1 MNSSMKDDLSHGNQR
16 GSSSTICTQ
25 GLPNLI
31 HLLRLRVQEHREK
44 TVYTYLK
51 DGESQEAGLTY
62 CELERRALAIA
73 AHLQYLLSSPG
84 ERVLL
89 LYPPGIEFPA
99 AFFGCLCAG
108 MVAVPTYPPHSNQF
122 LARLEA
128 TVSDAG
134 PTVALTT
141 ASTLEEYRRQ
151 IDQTPGLRALKWI
164 PTDTIPD
171 DLANA
176 WQEPSLG
183 ADSLAI
189 LQYTSGSTGSP
200 KGVMVSHG
208 NLLHNS
214 SVIQA
219 VFGNS
224 PNSRGVIWL
233 PPYHD
238 MGLIGGIIQPVYAG
252 ADAILISPVHFIQKP
267 LRWLMAISRYKA
279 TISGGPNFAYDLCV
293 RKITSEQKSG
303 LDLSNWEVA
312 FNGAEPIRGE
322 TLHRFAAAFESRGF
336 RQKAYLPCYGLAET
350 TLIASGCNKSSE
362 PTFLRVDAQA
372 LKAGRLAVAAE
383 KSEHDCKLVGNGEAP
398 RDQKIVIVDQETRIP
413 CESDK
418 IGEIWIAGPSVA
430 QGYWNRPE
438 DSEQT
443 FRARLADNGEG
454 PFLRTGDLGFIHA
467 GQLFVTGRLKDLII
481 IRGRNHYPQD
491 IEMTV
496 ERSHEALRGAG
507 CGAAFAVEVEEEERL
522 VVVQEVE
529 RQYIRKLDADA
540 VIGAIR
546 QSVSREHG
554 LQAYAVV
561 LLQTSSL
568 PKTTSGKVKRHLCRE
583 HFIQGSLKVVAQ
595 CVGYSQEIEPEIPIQ
610 AGEEC
615 QPGNMRA
622 DTSAASRMEACT
634 LKADG
639 LESDDPGTQDA
650 SYLLRVIES
659 NIAKKVA
666 DLLKIPLSRLDVHG
680 PLNRLGIDSLMAVEL
695 KTAIEEDMGIE
706 LPVEALFLGAGICD
720 LSAHVLW
727 QKTSGR
733 GLEAKDGPL
742 GKVLS
747 PGCRS
752 GEPAEKVRAHGKA
765 CESQPECLPFEDY
778 PEYRNLRQIM
788 QGMKARGIDN
798 PYFRMHEGEDPK
810 GAVAEGREYVTFS
823 RYNYLGMS
831 GDPVVSQAA
840 KDAIDRY
847 GTSVSASRLASGER
861 PPHRELEKE
870 IADLIGTEDSLVFV
884 SGHATNVTTIG
895 HLFSKLD
902 LIVHDALIHN
912 SVLQG
917 CRLSEATFLSFPHN
931 EWQALDLILS
941 ESRPRFRRALV
952 VIEGVYSMDGDI
964 PELPEFIKIKKRHG
978 AFLMVDEAHSIG
990 VLGKRGGGIGEH
1002 FGINPTDVDL
1012 WMGTLSKSFASC
1024 GGYIAGSGALVEY
1037 LKYTAPGFVYSV
1049 GMPPPNVAA
1058 ALAALRLLRK
1068 EPQRVTRLHELS
1080 GLFRMLA
1087 RERGLNT
1094 GAGSS
1099 GSPVIPVIV
1108 GDSLK
1113 AVRLSQAL
1121 FRQGIDV
1128 LPMVYPAVP
1137 DNSARLRFFVNC
1149 THTPEQIR
1157 FALDAVA
1164 LELEALQKVDA
1175 EKQRTASSLWALLQ
1189 ESAPPDIRKC

>member
-1 MNSSMKDDLSHGNQR
+1 
-16 GSSSTICTQ
+16 
-25 GLPNLI
+25 
-31 HLLRLRVQEHREK
+31 
-44 TVYTYLK
+44 
-51 DGESQEAGLTY
+51 
-62 CELERRALAIA
+62 
-73 AHLQYLLSSPG
+73 
-84 ERVLL
+84 L
-89 LYPPGIEFPA
+89 LYPPGTEFPTA
-99 AFFGCLCAG
+99 LFGCLCAG
-108 MVAVPTYPPHSNQF
+108 MVAVPTYLPHSNQF
-122 LARLEA
+122 LASLEA

-134 PTVALTT
+134 PRVALTT
-141 ASTLEEYRRQ
+141 AATLEEYRRQ
-151 IDQTPGLRALKWI
+151 IEQTPGLMALKWI

-176 WQEPSLG
+176 WQEPPLEG
-183 ADSLAI
+183 DSLAL

-214 SVIQA
+214 SVIHK

-224 PNSRGVIWL
+224 PSSRGVIWL

-252 ADAILISPVHFIQKP
+252 AEAILMSPVHFIQKP

-279 TISGGPNFAYDLCV
+279 TTSGGPNFAYDLCV

-303 LDLSNWEVA
+303 LDLSSWEVA
-312 FNGAEPIRGE
+312 FDGAEPVREE
-322 TLHRFAAAFESRGF
+322 TLHRFAAAFESCGF
-336 RQKAYLPCYGLAET
+336 RQKAFLPCYGLAET

-362 PTFLRVDAQA
+362 PTFLHVDAQA
-372 LKAGRLAVAAE
+372 LKAGRLALAAE
-383 KSEHDCKLVGNGEAP
+383 ARKHDFKLVGNGGAP
-398 RDQKIVIVDQETRIP
+398 PDHEIVIVDPDKQTP

-443 FRARLADNGEG
+443 FRARLAGKGEG
-454 PFLRTGDLGFIHA
+454 LFLRTGDLGFIHA

-491 IEMTV
+491 IERTV
-496 ERSHEALRGAG
+496 EKSHEALRPGG
-507 CGAAFAVEVEEEERL
+507 GAAFAVEVGDEERL
-522 VVVQEVE
+522 VVVQEIE
-529 RQYIRKLDADA
+529 RRFIRKLDAEA
-540 VIGAIR
+540 LIGAIR

-554 LQAYAVV
+554 IQAYAVV
-561 LLQTSSL
+561 LLKTSGL
-568 PKTTSGKVKRHLCRE
+568 PKTTSGKVQRQLCRE
-583 HFIQGSLKVVAQ
+583 HFIQGSLKVVAE
-595 CVGYSQEIEPEIPIQ
+595 CVGYSQDVEPEIRLP
-610 AGEEC
+610 AWEDC
-615 QPGNMRA
+615 RPGPMRA
-622 DTSAASRMEACT
+622 DAVAANRLKVCT
-634 LKADG
+634 REVG
-639 LESDDPGTQDA
+639 GSESDAMGTEDA
-650 SYLLRVIES
+650 SELIRVIES
-659 NIAKKVA
+659 YIAKQVA
-666 DLLKIPLSRLDVHG
+666 DLLKISLSRVDVQG
-680 PLNRLGIDSLMAVEL
+680 PLNTLGIDSLMAVEL

-706 LPVEALFLGAGICD
+706 FPVEALFLGAGISD
-720 LSAHVLW
+720 LAAHVLW
-727 QKTSGR
+727 QRTSGG

-742 GKVLS
+742 GRVLS
-747 PGCRS
+747 SCGQS
-752 GEPAEKVRAHGKA
+752 GEPAARVCTHRNASEIQA
-765 CESQPECLPFEDY
+765 ECLPFEDY
-778 PEYRNLRQIM
+778 PEYRNLQQIM

-798 PYFRMHEGEDPK
+798 PYFRVHGGGNSK
-810 GAVAEGREYVTFS
+810 GAITDSRAYITFS

-861 PPHRELEKE
+861 PLHREIEKE
-870 IADLIGTEDSLVFV
+870 IAGLIGTDDSLVFV

-895 HLFSKLD
+895 HLFGKSD
-902 LIVHDALIHN
+902 VIVHDALIHN

-917 CRLSEATFLSFPHN
+917 CQLSQATHLSFPHN
-931 EWQALDLILS
+931 NWQALDMILR
-941 ESRPRFRRALV
+941 ESRPRFRRALI
-952 VIEGVYSMDGDI
+952 VIEGLYSMDGDI

-1002 FGINPTDVDL
+1002 FGINPADVEL

-1049 GMPPPNVAA
+1049 GMSPPNVAA
-1058 ALAALRLLRK
+1058 ALAAIRLLRK
-1068 EPQRVTRLHELS
+1068 EPQRVTRLRELS
-1080 GLFRMLA
+1080 GLFLMLA

-1094 GAGSS
+1094 GASSS

-1121 FRQGIDV
+1121 LRQGIDV

-1157 FALDAVA
+1157 FALDVVA
-1164 LELEALQKVDA
+1164 PELDALQKVDD
-1175 EKQRTASSLWALLQ
+1175 EKQRAACSLWASLQ
-1189 ESAPPDIRKC
+1189 EPPLS

>member
-1 MNSSMKDDLSHGNQR
+1 MNYSMKDDLRHANQR
-16 GSSSTICTQ
+16 SSGSTICTQ

-31 HLLRLRVQEHREK
+31 HLLRWRVQEHREK

-51 DGESQEAGLTY
+51 DGESQETRLTY
-62 CELERRALAIA
+62 CDLERRALAIA
-73 AHLQYLLSSPG
+73 AYLQSQLSAG

-89 LYPPGIEFPA
+89 LYPQGTEFPT

-108 MVAVPTYPPHSNQF
+108 MVAVPTYLPHSNQS
-122 LARLEA
+122 LSRLEA

-141 ASTLEEYRRQ
+141 ASTLEECRRLM
-151 IDQTPGLRALKWI
+151 DQTPGLMALKWI
-164 PTDTIPD
+164 LTDTIAD
-171 DLANA
+171 DLANT
-176 WQEPSLG
+176 WQEPPIG
-183 ADSLAI
+183 ADCLAV

-214 SVIQA
+214 AVIHA
-219 VFGNS
+219 VFGHS
-224 PNSRGVIWL
+224 PSIRGVTWL

-279 TISGGPNFAYDLCV
+279 TTSGGPNFAYDLCV

-303 LDLSNWEVA
+303 LDLSSWEVA
-312 FNGAEPIRGE
+312 FNGAEPVRRE
-322 TLHRFAAAFESRGF
+322 TLLRFAAAFESCGF

-350 TLIASGCNKSSE
+350 TLIASGCNKRSE
-362 PTFLRVDAQA
+362 PTFLRVDARA
-372 LKAGRLAVAAE
+372 LEAGRLVRAAE
-383 KSEHDCKLVGNGEAP
+383 NSAHDLTLVGNGGAP
-398 RDQKIVIVDQETRIP
+398 PDHEIVIVDPENQTP
-413 CESDK
+413 CKRDK

-430 QGYWNRPE
+430 QGYWKKPE
-438 DSEQT
+438 DSQQT
-443 FRARLADNGEG
+443 FRARLADNGKG

-481 IRGRNHYPQD
+481 IRGLNHYPQD
-491 IEMTV
+491 IERTV
-496 ERSHEALRGAG
+496 EKSHEALRADFGV
-507 CGAAFAVEVEEEERL
+507 AFAVEVGDEERL
-522 VVVQEVE
+522 VVVQEIE
-529 RQYIRKLDADA
+529 RQYIRKLDAEA

-546 QSVSREHG
+546 QSVSRMHG
-554 LQAYAVV
+554 IMAYAVV
-561 LLQTSSL
+561 LIKTSSL
-568 PKTTSGKVKRHLCRE
+568 PKTTSGKVQRQLCRE
-583 HFIQGSLKVVAQ
+583 HFIQGSLKVVAE
-595 CVGYSQEIEPEIPIQ
+595 CVGYSQEVEPQIALQVRE
-610 AGEEC
+610 AC
-615 QPGNMRA
+615 RAADMRTG
-622 DTSAASRMEACT
+622 TSAANRLQACT
-634 LKADG
+634 REVGGVKL
-639 LESDDPGTQDA
+639 DDLGTEDA
-650 SYLLRVIES
+650 SELIRVIES
-659 NIAKKVA
+659 YIANKVS
-666 DLLKIPLSRLDVHG
+666 DLLKIPFSRVDVHG
-680 PLNRLGIDSLMAVEL
+680 PLNVLGIDSLMAVEL
-695 KTAIEEDMGIE
+695 KTAIEEDLGLE
-706 LPVEALFLGAGICD
+706 FPVEALFLGAGISD
-720 LSAHVLW
+720 LTAHILW
-727 QKTSGR
+727 QRTSGR

-742 GKVLS
+742 GKFLS
-747 PGCRS
+747 S
-752 GEPAEKVRAHGKA
+752 GRQSVDPAQKVCADRNALQI
-765 CESQPECLPFEDY
+765 QPECLPFEDY

-788 QGMKARGIDN
+788 RGMKSRGVDN
-798 PYFRMHEGEDPK
+798 PYFRVHEGHNSNFAIAD
-810 GAVAEGREYVTFS
+810 GRECISFS
-823 RYNYLGMS
+823 RYNYLGMC

-861 PPHRELEKE
+861 PLHREIEKA

-895 HLFSKLD
+895 HLFGKTD

-917 CRLSEATFLSFPHN
+917 CQLSQATHLSFPHN
-931 EWQALDLILS
+931 NWQALDMILRD
-941 ESRPRFRRALV
+941 SRPGFRRALI
-952 VIEGVYSMDGDI
+952 VIEGLYSMDGDI

-990 VLGKRGGGIGEH
+990 VLGKRGGGIGER
-1002 FGINPTDVDL
+1002 FGINPADVEL

-1024 GGYIAGSGALVEY
+1024 GGYIAGSGALIEY

-1049 GMPPPNVAA
+1049 GMPPSNVAA
-1058 ALAALRLLRK
+1058 ALAAIRLLKK
-1068 EPQRVTRLHELS
+1068 EPQRVARLHQLS
-1080 GLFRMLA
+1080 GLFLMLA
-1087 RERGLNT
+1087 RQRGLNT
-1094 GAGSS
+1094 GASNS

-1113 AVRLSQAL
+1113 ALRLSQAL
-1121 FRQGIDV
+1121 LQQGIDA

-1157 FALDAVA
+1157 FALDVVA
-1164 LELEALQKVDA
+1164 PELEALQVGDG
-1175 EKQRTASSLWALLQ
+1175 EKPHAASSLWALLQ
-1189 ESAPPDIRKC
+1189 ESAPL

>member
-1 MNSSMKDDLSHGNQR
+1 MSR
-16 GSSSTICTQ
+16 GKPPGSDATICTQ
-25 GLPNLI
+25 GLQDLI
-31 HLLRLRVQEHREK
+31 HLLQRRVREHGEK

-51 DGESQEAGLTY
+51 DGESQETRLTY

-73 AHLQYLLSSPG
+73 ARLQSQLSPG

-89 LYPPGIEFPA
+89 LYPPGTEFPT

-108 MVAVPTYPPHSNQF
+108 MVAVPAYPPHSSQF
-122 LARLEA
+122 LANLLS

-141 ASTLEEYRRQ
+141 TSVLEAYRRQ
-151 IDQTPGLRALKWI
+151 IDQTPGLMALNWI
-164 PTDTIPD
+164 STDTLPE

-176 WQEPSLG
+176 WQKPRLG
-183 ADSLAI
+183 TDSLAL

-200 KGVMVSHG
+200 KGVMISHG

-214 SVIQA
+214 SVIHA
-219 VFGNS
+219 VFGYS
-224 PNSRGVIWL
+224 SSSRGVFWL

-238 MGLIGGIIQPVYAG
+238 MGLIGGIVQPVYAG
-252 ADAILISPVHFIQKP
+252 ADMILISPVHFIQKP

-279 TISGGPNFAYDLCV
+279 TTSGGPNFAYDLCV
-293 RKITSEQKSG
+293 RKITSEQKSE

-312 FNGAEPIRGE
+312 FNGAEPVRGE
-322 TLHRFAAAFESRGF
+322 TLRRFSAAFESCGF
-336 RQKAYLPCYGLAET
+336 RNKAYLPCYGLAET

-362 PTFLRVDAQA
+362 PTFLQVDAQA
-372 LKAGRLAVAAE
+372 LKAGRIVLAAE
-383 KSEHDCKLVGNGEAP
+383 ESDDAIELVGNGGAP
-398 RDQKIVIVDQETRIP
+398 PDHEILIVDPQKQTP
-413 CESDK
+413 CKSDT

-430 QGYWNRPE
+430 QGYWHRPE

-443 FRARLADNGEG
+443 FRASLSDKGKG
-454 PFLRTGDLGFIHA
+454 SFLRTGDLGFVHA
-467 GQLFVTGRLKDLII
+467 DQLFVAGRQKDLII

-496 ERSHEALRGAG
+496 ERSHEALRPG
-507 CGAAFAVEVEEEERL
+507 CGAAFAIDVGDEERL
-522 VVVQEVE
+522 VVVQEIE
-529 RQYIRKLDADA
+529 RRYIRKLDAA
-540 VIGAIR
+540 GVIGAIR
-546 QSVSREHG
+546 QHVSREHEI
-554 LQAYAVV
+554 QAYAVV
-561 LLQTSSL
+561 LIKTASL
-568 PKTTSGKVKRHLCRE
+568 PMTTSGKIQRHLCRE
-583 HFIQGSLKVVAQ
+583 HYIQGSLKVVARS
-595 CVGYSQEIEPEIPIQ
+595 VGYSQEVEPERHLQ
-610 AGEEC
+610 VWDEC
-615 QPGNMRA
+615 RPVHQMAHGMG
-622 DTSAASRMEACT
+622 MEIAP
-634 LKADG
+634 DIN
-639 LESDDPGTQDA
+639 
-650 SYLLRVIES
+650 RVIES

-666 DLLKIPLSRLDVHG
+666 DLLKISFSRVDVHS
-680 PLNRLGIDSLMAVEL
+680 PLNTLGIDSLMAAEL
-695 KTAIEEDMGIE
+695 KTAIEADMEIAF
-706 LPVEALFLGAGICD
+706 PVEALFLGACISD
-720 LSAHVLW
+720 LAAHVLW
-727 QKTSGR
+727 QRTSGR

-747 PGCRS
+747 SGHKS
-752 GEPAEKVRAHGKA
+752 GEPVERGIDKKDR
-765 CESQPECLPFEDY
+765 EIQPECLPFADY
-778 PEYRNLRQIM
+778 PECQNLQQIM
-788 QGMKARGIDN
+788 LGMKSQGIDN
-798 PYFRMHEGEDPK
+798 PYFRVHEEDNSN
-810 GAVAEGREYVTFS
+810 GANAEDREYITFS

-831 GDPVVSQAA
+831 GDPAVSQAA

-847 GTSVSASRLASGER
+847 GTSVSASRLVSGER
-861 PPHRELEKE
+861 PFHRELEKE
-870 IADLIGTEDSLVFV
+870 IADLIGTEDCLVFV

-895 HLFSKLD
+895 HLFGKSD

-917 CRLSEATFLSFPHN
+917 CRLSQSTHLSFPHN
-931 EWQALDLILS
+931 NWQALDMILK

-952 VIEGVYSMDGDI
+952 VIEALYSMDGDI
-964 PELPEFIKIKKRHG
+964 PELPEFINVKNRHG

-990 VLGKRGGGIGEH
+990 VLGKMGRGIGEH
-1002 FGINPTDVDL
+1002 FGINPADVEL

-1058 ALAALRLLRK
+1058 ALAAIRLLRK

-1080 GLFRMLA
+1080 RLFLLLA

-1094 GAGSS
+1094 GASNS
-1099 GSPVIPVIV
+1099 YSPVIPVVV

-1113 AVRLSQAL
+1113 ALRLSQSIL
-1121 FRQGIDV
+1121 RQGIDA

-1157 FALDAVA
+1157 FALDVVA
-1164 LELEALQKVDA
+1164 RELEALQNADD
-1175 EKQRTASSLWALLQ
+1175 EKQRAVSSLWAVG
-1189 ESAPPDIRKC
+1189 SISGGV